1 MSNISQLKAEERVKM
16 QATKG
21 RGGGGFI
28 IAIIFGVIMFIV
40 MGNAIDA
47 RPTPDNGQW
56 ARNGQR
62 VTPTLKATTRAFTL
76 LSDKQDTPATQT
88 APAPTQRAT
97 VANTPLPPTPY
108 IVEVPVTVE
117 VEKFVTVI
125 AMVSTTPEATHTKQA
140 TFTPQATLIPYP
152 TPQPTKNYAP
162 IIRGYQDSN
171 ETLLW
176 VAGIG
181 VAASLF
187 MSIMA
192 IAGWARKPAPLTAS
206 GTHHALDITVG
217 RTELTPPTHAPMRE
231 TVILY
236 QEPVPE
242 PVTPVLEPIPEVIEV
257 TGTSVEV
264 IPHIDD
270 DLRFRII
277 QCWNDY
283 ARIYNATG
291 EHSKKPSQNKIY
303 KDVVKGNRSAA
314 MAIIRTVL
322 NDANLLEDLG
332 DG

>member
-206 GTHHALDITVG
+206 GTRHELGIIVG
-217 RTELTPPTHAPMRE
+217 RTELTPPTHAPIRE
-231 TVILY
+231 RITRV
-236 QEPVPE
+236 QPVLT
-242 PVTPVLEPIPEVIEV
+242 PVAPVETPVLTPPAPMY
-257 TGTSVEV
+257 TTSFTDETVNEMALIV
-264 IPHIDD
+264 CMYLTIANETPG
-270 DLRFRII
+270 L
-277 QCWNDY
+277 Q
-283 ARIYNATG
+283 
-291 EHSKKPSQNKIY
+291 PSQNAVIVEYYGSKTTSR
-303 KDVVKGNRSAA
+303 NNFTRMA
-314 MAIIRTVL
+314 MAWGKE
-322 NDANLLEDLG
+322 NELLDFKPRRIN
-332 DG
+332 